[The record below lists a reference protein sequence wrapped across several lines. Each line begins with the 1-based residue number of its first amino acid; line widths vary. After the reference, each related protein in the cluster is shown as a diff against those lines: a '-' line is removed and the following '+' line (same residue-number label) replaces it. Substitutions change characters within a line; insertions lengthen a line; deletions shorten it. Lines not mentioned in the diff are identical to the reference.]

1 MSNYLLEILHEEI
14 PASFVDV
21 AVKYLKNET
30 EKQLN
35 INNITYETVKSM
47 ATPRRLTIHIVNL
60 EDQQKNVDQLVTGPP
75 AKIAFNDDGSI
86 SAVGLKFVESKGLD
100 ISTVTKTST
109 PKGEYLQAVKKSE
122 GIKTDQVLASF
133 IPSMIKD
140 IPFNKTMKWGS
151 TDYKFA
157 RPIHS
162 IISLYNQNVLDMEI
176 ANIKASKTT
185 KGHRFLANHKIDVT
199 SFDDYIEKLKSAHVI
214 LDNKS
219 RRDMIEKMMLE
230 ETVKLSYNLKDYDD
244 LLNTVTNLVEYP
256 HPVVGSFDES
266 YLKLPQEL
274 LITTMAVNQKFFPL
288 FNSKG
293 EIVNHFIG
301 ISNMV
306 VDDPAIIRSGYERV
320 LSARLSDALFFYK
333 NDLSKKMIGMAENLK
348 SVTFHEKLGSS
359 YAKVERF
366 TNVAKYLALK
376 IAPTK
381 VDDIVTAS
389 KISKADLM
397 SEMVYE
403 FPDLQGIIG
412 RYYARNEGY
421 TDNIANAIKEH
432 YEPKSANDNLP
443 QSVEGQIISI
453 ADKIDTITGFF
464 AINLVPTGNL
474 DPYALRRASIAIL
487 NIIVE
492 FNLDI
497 SISEIVDVAFNNFKD
512 IVKVDDSKAV
522 EIKQNIVNFI
532 LERFKQLLV
541 NSDGITTE
549 IFDAVV
555 SNGDTYPVKI
565 KKLTKLISNVST
577 TEDFQII
584 VASFKRISNILKKN
598 DIDDK
603 TYSSSLFCKD
613 EEKAVA
619 NAIEKSTIQI
629 YMDKSEFDKALDE
642 LLKFAPIINSFFDN
656 VMVMDENIEVRENRL
671 RLIKNLKNL
680 FLLIANLDRT

>member
-21 AVKYLKNET
+21 AVKYLKSET

-35 INNITYETVKSM
+35 INNITYESVKSM

-60 EDQQKNVDQLVTGPP
+60 EDQQKNVDQIVTGPP

-100 ISTVTKTST
+100 KSSITKTST
-109 PKGEYLQAVKKSE
+109 SKGEYLQAVKKSE
-122 GIKTDQVLASF
+122 GMKTDQILASF

-151 TDYKFA
+151 IDYKFA

-162 IISLYNQNVLDMEI
+162 IISLYNQNILDIEI
-176 ANIKASKTT
+176 ANIKASSSTT
-185 KGHRFLANHKIDVT
+185 GHRFLANESITVT

-214 LDNKS
+214 LDNSS
-219 RRDMIEKMMLE
+219 RRDMIEKMMLD
-230 ETVKLSYNLKDYDD
+230 ETTKLSYNLKDYDD
-244 LLNTVTNLVEYP
+244 LLDTVTNLVEYP
-256 HPVVGSFDES
+256 YPVVGSFDSS

-293 EIVNHFIG
+293 EIVNYFIG

-333 NDLSKKMIGMAENLK
+333 NDLSKKMTGMAELLK
-348 SVTFHEKLGSS
+348 NVTFHEKLGSS

-366 TNVAKYLALK
+366 TSVANYLALK
-376 IAPTK
+376 IAPAK
-381 VDDIVTAS
+381 ALDITTAC

-421 TDNIANAIKEH
+421 ADNIADAIKEH

-443 QSVEGQIISI
+443 QSIEGQIISI

-497 SISEIVDVAFNNFKD
+497 SIKEIVDVAYSNFKE
-512 IVKVDDSKAV
+512 IVVVDDNKST

-532 LERFKQLLV
+532 LERYKQLLI
-541 NSDGITTE
+541 NSDGITAE
-549 IFDAVV
+549 IFDSVV

-577 TEDFQII
+577 TEDFEII

-603 TYSSSLFCKD
+603 IYSSAIFCKD
-613 EEKAVA
+613 EERAVA
-619 NAIEKSTIQI
+619 NAIEKSTIQA
-629 YMDKSEFDKALDE
+629 YMNNSEFDKALDE
-642 LLKFAPIINSFFDN
+642 LLKFAPIINNFFDN
-656 VMVMDENIEVRENRL
+656 VMVMDENVEVRENRL
-671 RLIKNLKNL
+671 RLIKSLKNL